1 MGVNRRKF
9 LKYTGCGAMAS
20 NTMMSSILNLRA
32 LSAAALTDS
41 SVHQAD
47 DYKALVCFSLKGGN
61 DSFNMLVPTT
71 TDEYNT
77 YRQVRS
83 NLALER
89 ADLLDLTGATDGRT
103 FALHPALT
111 NLRQLYSENK
121 LAFMANIGTLVEP
134 TTVDD
139 FFTNAKR
146 MPLGLLSHSDQRQQW
161 QTAIPH
167 ERSAIGWGGRMAE
180 LLNDA
185 NPPYNTNQL
194 IPMNISLDGINS
206 FQTGSESVAYTISPS
221 DGPVGI
227 EGYDDYSFLQ
237 ESIEDLLSQNY
248 ADVFKKTY
256 VKTLKGSLDA
266 YVGYNRAV
274 NDIELGVSFPPI
286 NNNNGSIGGAFEQ
299 VAKAIAAHETLGF
312 RRQTFFITLG
322 GFDNHDE
329 LLDNHERNMS
339 LMDRALG
346 SFQRAMDELG
356 LTDQV
361 VTFVISD
368 FARTMGSNGNGTDH
382 AWGGNVFA
390 LGGAV
395 KGGMIYGKYPET
407 LSFNDNAVDLGGGI
421 LVPTTSADVYFA
433 ELAQWFGVSKSNLE
447 DIFPNLINFYDYR
460 TAGDSNPLGFLNIT

>member
-1 MGVNRRKF
+1 MAINRRKF
-9 LKYTGCGAMAS
+9 LKYSGCGAMTS
-20 NTMMSSILNLRA
+20 TTMLSSILNLRA

-41 SVHQAD
+41 TVQQAD
-47 DYKALVCFSLKGGN
+47 DYKALVCLSLHGGN
-61 DSFNMLVPTT
+61 DSFNMLVPTSG
-71 TDEYNT
+71 DEYET

-89 ADLLDLTGATDGRT
+89 SDLLDLDGAINGRT

-111 NLRQLYSENK
+111 NLRQLYSDQQ
-121 LAFMANIGTLVEP
+121 LAFIANIGTLVQP

-139 FFTNAKR
+139 FFSQSKSL
-146 MPLGLLSHSDQRQQW
+146 PLGLLSHSDQQQQW

-167 ERSAIGWGGRMAE
+167 ERSAIGWGGRMTE

-194 IPMNISLDGINS
+194 IPMNISLDGINT
-206 FQTGSESVAYTISPS
+206 FQTGRETVSYSISPS
-221 DGPVGI
+221 EGAIGI
-227 EGYDDYSFLQ
+227 QGYDDNPFLQ
-237 ESIEDLLSQNY
+237 DAVEDLLSQTY
-248 ADVFKKTY
+248 TDVFKKTY
-256 VKTLKGSLDA
+256 LKTLNNSLDA
-266 YVGYNRAV
+266 YVEYSRAV
-274 NDIELGVSFPPI
+274 NDIELNVSFPPVG
-286 NNNNGSIGGAFEQ
+286 NGNGSVGGAFEQ

-312 RRQTFFITLG
+312 KRQTFFISLG

-329 LLDNHERNMS
+329 LLNNHDNNLS
-339 LMDRALG
+339 VMDRALG
-346 SFQRAMDELG
+346 SFQRAMDSLG

-390 LGGAV
+390 LGGPV
-395 KGGMIYGKYPET
+395 NGGTIYGNYPET
-407 LSFNDNAVDLGGGI
+407 LSPTENMVDLGGGI

-433 ELAQWFGVSKSNLE
+433 ELAHWFGVSLSNLE

-460 TAGDSNPLGFLNIT
+460 NTASTNPLGFLTMS